1 MENKKTI
8 LLHNI
13 TLDELK
19 EMIVSTIRVE
29 MENSELRL
37 SEGRTENYSVQT
49 VAKLLGVS
57 ELSVYTY
64 IKKGMLP
71 AFKIGRKYLIKIAD
85 LEKALKEVKSLKYR
99 R

>member
-1 MENKKTI
+1 MEDKRTI

-13 TLDELK
+13 TPDELK
-19 EMIVSTIRVE
+19 EMIISVIRIE
-29 MENSELRL
+29 IENLELRL
-37 SEGRTENYSVQT
+37 SKGRTENYSVQT
-49 VAKLLGVS
+49 AAKLLGVS

-64 IKKGMLP
+64 IKKGMIP
-71 AFKIGRKYLIKIAD
+71 ASRIGRKYLIKIAD

>member
-1 MENKKTI
+1 MEDKRTI

-13 TLDELK
+13 TPDELK
-19 EMIVSTIRVE
+19 EMIVSAIKVE
-29 MENSELRL
+29 MENLELRL
-37 SEGRTENYSVQT
+37 SIGRTENYSVQT
-49 VAKLLGVS
+49 AAKLLGVS

-71 AFKIGRKYLIKIAD
+71 ASRIGRKYHIKIAD
-85 LEKALKEVKSLKYR
+85 IEKALKEVKSLKYR